1 MTAAVAVAPSP
12 ANQGPRPNTNTAK
25 STAQPPTTRHGSRQ
39 SQLDPLSDRATA
51 ALIRRT
57 LCTHQHNDKN
67 RDAQPP
73 IDELLPP
80 LSSRNDVD
88 LQLYAFLAIIL
99 RDFVQ
104 TWYSRITTDE
114 AFILEIVHTV
124 AHCTRALEQ
133 RFRKVDLESL
143 LLDELPD
150 LLDKHITAYRTA
162 HTPMSPWPVEA
173 RPRQVYHSLCPL
185 PFMEPVPQQNEA
197 EPTVAEQEQ
206 NESAYRQLL
215 VQVVLTVLLPTEDLE
230 NPCLTSLV
238 GQIFSELIIGNIVAK
253 KAAQPW
259 MLWEAICIVARVVQ
273 EKKKGSTGQDT
284 SGSAE
289 VDRVGTAARGWSL
302 HGVLL
307 ALLNAALLFV
317 TWSRSIVGTIASI
330 SSLPPRSPP
339 TTAGGKEG
347 AQDSSMRIPILDYS
361 VWSCAG
367 NLLQLPVRMPW
378 LNGFLSLAQYGA
390 IRGPGE
396 VGRFDGPL
404 DRLLSYHIQSHFSPS
419 QLPTFLRMIR
429 GVLFPNNAP
438 GKSTLAAPESDAE
451 LLALRRR
458 AASALWGLVPRTVG
472 RVYLGGRLKTQVEGG
487 QDDDDEEEEKMI
499 DEVEGLLMV
508 LDDEYCNKHLLYG
521 VLELVLVRLMPELRD
536 KGVEELWEERLGS

>member
-12 ANQGPRPNTNTAK
+12 ANQGPRPNNNTAK
-25 STAQPPTTRHGSRQ
+25 STAPPPTDRHGSRQ
-39 SQLDPLSDRATA
+39 SQPDPLSDRATA

-57 LCTHQHNDKN
+57 LCTHQHSDKN

-80 LSSRNDVD
+80 LTSRNDVD
-88 LQLYAFLAIIL
+88 LQLYAFLAIML

-104 TWYSRITTDE
+104 TWYSRITSDE

-162 HTPMSPWPVEA
+162 HTPMSPGPIEA

-185 PFMEPVPQQNEA
+185 PFMEPVPQHNEP
-197 EPTVAEQEQ
+197 ESTVAEQEQ

-215 VQVVLTVLLPTEDLE
+215 VQGVLTVLLPTEDLE

-259 MLWEAICIVARVVQ
+259 MLWEAICIVARIVQ
-273 EKKKGSTGQDT
+273 ERKKGSTAQDT
-284 SGSAE
+284 CGSAE
-289 VDRVGTAARGWSL
+289 VDRVDTAARGWSL
-302 HGVLL
+302 HGVVF
-307 ALLNAALLFV
+307 AFLNAALLFV
-317 TWSRSIVGTIASI
+317 TSFRSIVGTIASI
-330 SSLPPRSPP
+330 SSLPARMEQSE
-339 TTAGGKEG
+339 A
-347 AQDSSMRIPILDYS
+347 
-361 VWSCAG
+361 
-367 NLLQLPVRMPW
+367 PVRSDGSMV
-378 LNGFLSLAQYGA
+378 LLIVSIKKQNIDKSGA
-390 IRGPGE
+390 ATK
-396 VGRFDGPL
+396 
-404 DRLLSYHIQSHFSPS
+404 LLSYHIRSHFSAS

-429 GVLFPNNAP
+429 GVLFPNNVP
-438 GKSTLAAPESDAE
+438 GKSTLAAPESHAE

-472 RVYLGGRLKTQVEGG
+472 KVYLGGRLKMQVEGG
-487 QDDDDEEEEKMI
+487 QDDGDEEEKMI
-499 DEVEGLLMV
+499 EEVEGLLMV
-508 LDDEYCNKHLLYG
+508 LDDEYCNKHLVYG

-536 KGVEELWEERLGS
+536 KGVEELWEERLGN